1 MEDGEMAL
9 TISKEILDYIRESD
23 YDKATQDFLIQAL
36 LLEFR
41 RDKEDLRNYF
51 RDYDKIIENYID

>member
-1 MEDGEMAL
+1 MSL
-9 TISKEILDYIRESD
+9 TISKESWDYIRNSD
-23 YDKATQDFLIQAL
+23 YDKDTQDFLIQAL

>member
-1 MEDGEMAL
+1 MAL
-9 TISKEILDYIRESD
+9 TISKEILDYIRNSD

-51 RDYDKIIENYID
+51 RDYDKIIENYSD

>member
-1 MEDGEMAL
+1 MVKMAL

-51 RDYDKIIENYID
+51 RDYDKIIENYIE